1 MLAIVKHL
9 DMSDLHVRPG
19 DRAYLPGPKTFGD
32 VTRDSI
38 LGLKKGFVVKADDG
52 KLRAFCGDVVKSV
65 VSKSSG
71 QDGNGTA
78 VPLPTDVKLVGPSVL
93 AKFGVEE
100 TDQAVLFSKFN
111 ALDPALRVQKSALF
125 EDYKDDEKALG
136 EFVTELLDIL
146 QPDDLYIATH
156 AQHVLAGV
164 PDDLR
169 ATMMANLTTKTDGD
183 TRKSLIVHYNSIQND
198 TIKVEDFRQQLFA
211 LLLDNP
217 TYARFEMK
225 RCLMRDQ
232 GAQATEIDQRVQ
244 NFIDTAPQAT
254 TDKFVAEWR
263 LLKYYRNAAR
273 TFARRKVL
281 KFLKANEIQVENA
294 SA

>member
-1 MLAIVKHL
+1 
-9 DMSDLHVRPG
+9 MSDVHVRPG
-19 DRAYLPGPKTFGD
+19 DRAYLPGSKTFGD

-38 LGLKKGFVVKADDG
+38 LGLKKGFVVRADDG

-65 VSKSSG
+65 VNKSSG

-111 ALDPALRVQKSALF
+111 ALDPTVRVQKSALF
-125 EDYKDDEKALG
+125 EEHKDDEKALG
-136 EFVTELLDIL
+136 EFVSELLDIL

-164 PDDLR
+164 PDDVR
-169 ATMMANLTTKTDGD
+169 ATMMANLSTKTDGD

-198 TIKVEDFRQQLFA
+198 TIQVEDFRQQLFA

-225 RCLMRDQ
+225 RCLLREQ
-232 GAQATEIDQRVQ
+232 GAADIDQRVQ
-244 NFIDTAPQAT
+244 NFIDTASQAT
-254 TDKFVAEWR
+254 IDKFVAEWR
-263 LLKYYRNAAR
+263 QLKYFRNAAR

-281 KFLKANEIQVENA
+281 KFLKANEIQVENE